1 MDMIDLENFHQQV
14 LIPINGAEDLSIVSI
29 NGKPE
34 VAIIGP
40 EGIYHN
46 TVTPL
51 GDEKDLRNFMKKWF
65 GE

>member
-1 MDMIDLENFHQQV
+1 MKNLKFDHQQV
-14 LIPINGAEDLSIVSI
+14 IIDINGAEHLSIVSI

-34 VAIIGP
+34 IAIIGP
-40 EGIYHN
+40 EGVYHN

-51 GDEKDLRNFMKKWF
+51 TNEKDLRNFMKKWL

>member
-1 MDMIDLENFHQQV
+1 MFDHQQV
-14 LIPINGAEDLSIVSI
+14 LIPINSEEELSIVSI

-34 VAIIGP
+34 IAIRGP
-40 EGIYHN
+40 EGVYHS

-51 GDEKDLRNFMKKWF
+51 GNEKDLRNFMKTWF

>member
-1 MDMIDLENFHQQV
+1 MKNLKFDHQQV
-14 LIPINGAEDLSIVSI
+14 IIDINGAEHLSIVSI

-34 VAIIGP
+34 IAIVGP
-40 EGIYHN
+40 EGVYHN

-51 GDEKDLRNFMKKWF
+51 TNEKDLRNFMKKWL